1 MTTRQQLDE
10 EMEKIKTRCDIL
22 VYLFKNGRI
31 TFNELQSTKNI
42 LLHNMQDSIIRIV
55 TAALEEAILDKD
67 HERFT
72 KCSCGNEET
81 HDFIIGQYSITQ
93 DILNSLQE

>member
-22 VYLFKNGRI
+22 VDLFKNGRI

-55 TAALEEAILDKD
+55 TAALEEMENIVIPNSTPYNLKQL
-67 HERFT
+67 
-72 KCSCGNEET
+72 KYNVYLNNE
-81 HDFIIGQYSITQ
+81 INK
-93 DILNSLQE
+93 ILNSL